1 MKASGDDW
9 PVIWSMLQPV
19 FQSGETYAFSRSITE
34 EEARDVWMLAP
45 NSTYVARDA
54 AGALVGTYYLK
65 TNFPGQGSHVCNC
78 GCLAPLHQPPPVAVA
93 QCFCVF

>member
-19 FQSGETYAFSRSITE
+19 FRSGETYAFSRSITE

-65 TNFPGQGSHVCNC
+65 TKFPGQGSHVCNC